1 MESAPG
7 YELALLLII
16 GSRTIIDDL
25 HTQLAQLGYD
35 DVRPAHGFAFQR
47 IAPNGATGNEI
58 AEFLDIT
65 KQAASEMVDYLEKH
79 GYVQRQ
85 PHPTDRRGKIVT
97 LTERGWGCLQASGA
111 ILSELGDQWASVI
124 GQQNMEALRAN
135 LRQLIIA
142 ANGGTWPQKLR
153 PIW

>member
-1 MESAPG
+1 MESVPG
-7 YELALLLII
+7 YELALLLIL

-25 HTQLAQLGYD
+25 HTRLAQLGYD

-65 KQAASEMVDYLEKH
+65 KQAASEMVNYLEKH

-97 LTERGWGCLQASGA
+97 LTERGWGCTQASMA
-111 ILSELGDQWASVI
+111 ILSELGNQWATVI
-124 GQQNMEALRAN
+124 GQHNMEALRAN

-153 PIW
+153 PTW